1 MLSPEA
7 FEAWC
12 KGIGIAPYARAL
24 MDQIRT
30 SDPARRV
37 GGGRSNVSGRYP
49 SRKMGVTIQFE
60 SHRVELSGIYEM
72 EHDAEVLEFYDQA
85 IQIKLSYEG
94 PGGKRLGVLHTPDFF
109 VIRTTSAGWEEW
121 KTEED
126 LVQLAKHSPNRYLAG
141 ESGQWCCPPGEVYAR
156 DLGFYYRVRSS
167 REINWVYQRNIQFL
181 EDYLRSEMPIR
192 PGAQEH
198 VRMLVADRPAIRLSD
213 LFQETQ
219 GTVTHDELFAMIALG
234 PLETDLSSAPLTEPD
249 KVHIR
254 LTPLQ
259 AGICHGV
266 WMAMPNPEVGLLSGM
281 GPDQIAEANR
291 RLKLIRAYQA
301 REPLDENV
309 SPRTVRHWLQR
320 FRRAETLHGDGYRG
334 LLPRFQSCGNRN
346 RKLPEKTQALMS
358 DIIAGDYETLKQKR
372 KFHVY
377 GALVRSCE
385 SEGTVAPSYKTF
397 SVAVD
402 RRLQGD
408 LVLKR
413 CGRRAAY
420 QLAPPYLELHL
431 TTPRHGE
438 WPFHICHIDH
448 TELDVEIVCSSTG
461 RNLGRPWLTIFLD
474 AFSRRVLAFFL
485 CFDPPSYRSCMM
497 VLRECVRRHGRLPQ
511 ILVVDGGKE
520 FESVYFET
528 LLARYECIKKTRP
541 PAQPRFGS
549 VCERLFGTSAQLIYC
564 LAGNTQVTKN
574 VRQVTASVDPKK
586 HAVWT
591 LEFLHNRL
599 CDWAYEFY
607 DTTMHPA
614 LGQSPRDC
622 FALGLERSGNR
633 PHRQIPYDE
642 EFRMMTLPTTTKGTA
657 LVNVGKGVKINRLH
671 YWSSVFRDPAVE
683 RTSVPVRY
691 DPYDA
696 GTAFAYIGNRWVAC
710 YSEHFSSFHGRSE
723 REMMIAAAELHK
735 RYRDH
740 SRQFKLTARRLAD
753 FVASAESEES
763 LLVQRLQDA
772 AARRIHLDSGEPGDR
787 CENGAARQGESEPQ
801 SEPEVALLETPA
813 GKRRLAPPPELYGEY

>member
-1 MLSPEA
+1 MLNPEG

-12 KGIGIAPYARAL
+12 TRIGISPYARAL
-24 MDQIRT
+24 VDQIRT
-30 SDPARRV
+30 SAPARRV

-60 SHRVELSGIYEM
+60 SHRVELAGIYEM
-72 EHDAEVLEFYDQA
+72 EHDINVLEFYDQA
-85 IQIKLSYEG
+85 VQIKLKYEG

-109 VIRTTSAGWEEW
+109 VVRTASVGWEEW
-121 KTEED
+121 KTEDE
-126 LVQLAKHSPNRYLAG
+126 LLQLARRSPNRYLSD
-141 ESGQWCCPPGEVYAR
+141 ESGQWRCPPGEAYAE

-167 REINWVYQRNIQFL
+167 REINWMFQRNIQFL
-181 EDYLRSEMPIR
+181 DDYLRSEMPVRPEAQEYVRTLVSDR
-192 PGAQEH
+192 PG
-198 VRMLVADRPAIRLSD
+198 IRLSD
-213 LFQETQ
+213 LFRETE
-219 GTVTHDELFAMIALG
+219 GAVTHDEVFAMIALG
-234 PLETDLSSAPLTEPD
+234 PLETDLCFAPLTEPN
-249 KVHIR
+249 KIHVQ
-254 LTPLQ
+254 LNQLQ
-259 AGICHGV
+259 ARIDSG
-266 WMAMPNPEVGLLSGM
+266 APKNMPDPPAGLLPGM
-281 GPDQIAEANR
+281 GPSEIAEANR

-301 REPLDENV
+301 RQPLDENV
-309 SPRTVRHWLQR
+309 STRTLRHWLQR
-320 FRRAETLHGDGYRG
+320 FRHAESLHGDGYLG
-334 LLPRFQSCGNRN
+334 LLPRFQDCGNRKS
-346 RKLPEKTQALMS
+346 RLPEKTQALMS
-358 DIIAGDYETLKQKR
+358 DVIGTDYETLKQKR

-377 GALVRSCE
+377 GALIRACE

-402 RRLQGD
+402 RRLQED
-408 LVLKR
+408 LAFKR
-413 CGRRAAY
+413 RGRRAAY

-438 WPFHICHIDH
+438 RPFHIGHIDH

-461 RNLGRPWLTIFLD
+461 RNLGRPWWTILLD
-474 AFSRRVLAFFL
+474 AFSRRLLACFL

-528 LLARYECIKKTRP
+528 LLARYECTKKTRP
-541 PAQPRFGS
+541 PAKPRFGS
-549 VCERLFGTSAQLIYC
+549 VCERLFGTSTQLIYS

-599 CDWAYEFY
+599 CEWAYDFY

-614 LGQSPRDC
+614 VGQSPRDC

-633 PHRQIPYDE
+633 PNRQIPYDE

-657 LVNVGKGVKINRLH
+657 LVNIGKGVKINRLH
-671 YWSSVFRDPAVE
+671 YWSTVFRDPAVE

-696 GTAFAYIGNRWVAC
+696 GTAFAYVGNRWVAC

-723 REMMIAAAELHK
+723 REMMVAAAELHK

-787 CENGAARQGESEPQ
+787 CENGAARRGESESQ
-801 SEPEVALLETPA
+801 SEPELALLETPA
-813 GKRRLAPPPELYGEY
+813 GKRRLAPPELYGEY